1 MVWCEAGIRIL
12 YTLGTLRS
20 VTKRWAAGLIVATL
34 PVTAPVTTF
43 AQQRQPPPL
52 PLATTREAALLA
64 DLPSAGN
71 LFSLLETTQAE
82 IISDRFSGGV
92 NQTDAAR
99 LGAFLTSWTQTAFRI
114 DDVDISSAVDGRP
127 MFVPPVTLWQRVN
140 IWSGTMPADASGP
153 GLLVSLE
160 PMRPSTSWRADAVG
174 SGSGDALVSSG
185 GRLAAPISKQSGFAH
200 VSGTVGGPIVPG
212 RVAMLAAAS
221 TTRASQF
228 ERDSATSVSGAADTL
243 YVQLHV
249 TPRTNQEIRT
259 LGWRQ
264 VTRNARRETS
274 THVQSTW
281 TRPDAV
287 TARWRIFGAFTQR
300 AWDRTPGGATEPTI
314 ERLLDG
320 PVPALVGAGAG
331 AGAGSERR
339 WSAGGRAGTAPRRV
353 LGASHALQAGL
364 DAGGASLHGDA
375 ARGIVIRERIGGVP
389 ARLWSYAATPE
400 VHRSRETFAAFISN
414 RAILADAVTL
424 DGTLRFDRAAGRAQG
439 ASQEVAWNS
448 WLPRAA
454 AHWSIGREGGGAPGG
469 ALRGTLFASYSRTA
483 NALGLDLLAWGDPA
497 APAADVFRWAG
508 GPETGP
514 LVARAGPGATASGA
528 LARIDPALARPITRE
543 LTWGGAAPLPGRFQ
557 VRLVRVIKR
566 AAHLVA
572 AVNTGAPASSYTTT
586 LIPDPGANLIAPED
600 DQMLPLYNR
609 TPASFGQDLYVLSNP
624 SQPEAKFRGWVL
636 VIDRSTPRVYLSAGG
651 TMQFTDAP
659 AGSRGFLAVEND
671 LADGGELFSNPNA
684 ATHAKGN
691 LFLDRQYTGK
701 VTSVIRFADDFRVGA
716 VARYQDGQPFA
727 RIVVAEGLNQG
738 AEAIRAFR
746 NGKSRFTFTGTLDV
760 RVRKGF
766 RMPGG
771 HRADLVVDAYNVLD
785 LGKEVEEWVGTGPA
799 FRTPTAVQPPLTIH
813 VGIQYRFA
821 RTP

>member
-1 MVWCEAGIRIL
+1 MVQCEAGIRIL

-20 VTKRWAAGLIVATL
+20 VTKRWAAALIAATL
-34 PVTAPVTTF
+34 PGTAF

-52 PLATTREAALLA
+52 PLASTFEAAILA

-71 LFSLLETTQAE
+71 LFSLLETAQAE

-140 IWSGTMPADASGP
+140 IWSGTMPADATGP

-160 PMRPSTSWRADAVG
+160 PMRPSASWRAEAAG

-185 GRLAAPISKQSGFAH
+185 GRLAAPIAKQAGFAH
-200 VSGTVGGPIVPG
+200 VSGTVDGPIVPG

-228 ERDSATSVSGAADTL
+228 ERGSATAVSGAVDTL
-243 YVQLHV
+243 YAQLHV
-249 TPRTNQEIRT
+249 TPRTNHELRT

-264 VTRNARRETS
+264 VARNARREAS

-281 TRPDAV
+281 TRPDAS
-287 TARWRIFGAFTQR
+287 TARWRLFGAFTQR
-300 AWDRTPGGATEPTI
+300 AWDRTPAGVPGTI

-320 PVPALVGAGAG
+320 PVQALVGSGAG
-331 AGAGSERR
+331 NERR

-375 ARGIVIRERIGGVP
+375 AAGITIRERVGGVP

-400 VHRSRETFAAFISN
+400 TRRSRETVAAFISN
-414 RAILADAVTL
+414 RAIVAGALTL
-424 DGTLRFDRAAGRAQG
+424 DGTVRFDRAAGRARG
-439 ASQEVAWNS
+439 ASQDVVWNS

-454 AHWSIGREGGGAPGG
+454 AHWSIGEQGGGA
-469 ALRGTLFASYSRTA
+469 LFASYSRTA
-483 NALGLDLLAWGDPA
+483 DALGLDMLAWGDPA

-508 GPETGP
+508 GLDAGP
-514 LVARAGPGATASGA
+514 LVARAGPGTAAGGA
-528 LARIDPALARPITRE
+528 LARIDPGLARPITRE
-543 LTWGGAAPLPGRFQ
+543 FTWGGAAPLPGRFQ

-566 AAHLVA
+566 AAHLIA
-572 AVNTGAPASSYTTT
+572 AVNTGAPASSYTTA
-586 LIPDPGANLIAPED
+586 LIPDPGANLSAPED
-600 DQMLPLYNR
+600 DQLLPIYNR

-624 SQPEAKFRGWVL
+624 SQPEAKFRGWLL

-659 AGSRGFLAVEND
+659 AGSRGFLGDEND

-684 ATHAKGN
+684 ATHARGN

-701 VTSVIRFADDFRVGA
+701 VTTVVRFADDFRVGA

-760 RVRKGF
+760 RVRKGV

-785 LGKEVEEWVGTGPA
+785 LGKEVEEWVATGPA
-799 FRTPTAVQPPLTIH
+799 FRAPTAVQPPLAIH
-813 VGIQYRFA
+813 VGIHYRFA